1 MRYLSGILW
10 LLLGKIIF
18 TVDISDDIGGDFA
31 LDSKSRFSLL
41 ILILFL
47 FHLSTKDMECLKIN
61 PVVSQLK
68 GEIQLVTVN
77 PLYHRSQGSAGS

>member
-1 MRYLSGILW
+1 MEYPGDILW
-10 LLLGKIIF
+10 LFLGKIIF

-47 FHLSTKDMECLKIN
+47 FHLSTKDME
-61 PVVSQLK
+61 
-68 GEIQLVTVN
+68 
-77 PLYHRSQGSAGS
+77 